1 MLKYLSKGKGFLFL
15 GTLFSVIATVAQ
27 ATIPYLSKFLFDYGF
42 GGEFQTILWLILA
55 YLVCAAVISLGQYL
69 SLLFQWKLIRRFNI
83 NLKAALVKGIFRHTV
98 PDFQKK
104 SIGDYLSILTND
116 TMALMSDWLDPL
128 LDIVNFSLTLVV
140 YAVFLFVFVD
150 FRIATVI
157 LLASLLAVFLP
168 KITAKE
174 LSSRRKQE
182 LGEMETYTSK
192 VKDLLEGFKFLNR
205 RSFEPMA
212 KEHEEYLKKA
222 ENCRYRRGAFYS
234 FTLNINGFVLN
245 IINLS
250 AFAAVAVLLFQGE
263 ITVGT
268 GVATLGYIESFL
280 IPIQYIVESI
290 NAIVSTKE
298 VKEKVLS
305 YTEYRPALQQELP
318 AHAWPLD
325 LEGVTVEYDGF
336 SLRNFSYTFR
346 PGKKYAVIGH
356 NGSGKSTLFHAILK
370 YAPLSQGEVRLGT
383 YDAKDYDVSKVMA
396 DVCQHEHMFA
406 VPYEKNVTLFG
417 AYSAEKLPEI
427 EGELQGDT
435 LDMVRGSADCTTLS
449 GGQQQLVHLIRLLLS
464 DHPVLLLDEP
474 FSAMDKANRDQLQ
487 EKLLRMPGKT
497 ILVITHDL
505 TPEHLALYD
514 EVLIL
519 RDGRLCFA
527 GSPEQAVAEM
537 GNYI

>member
-1 MLKYLSKGKGFLFL
+1 M
-15 GTLFSVIATVAQ
+15 
-27 ATIPYLSKFLFDYGF
+27 
-42 GGEFQTILWLILA
+42 
-55 YLVCAAVISLGQYL
+55 
-69 SLLFQWKLIRRFNI
+69 
-83 NLKAALVKGIFRHTV
+83 
-98 PDFQKK
+98 
-104 SIGDYLSILTND
+104 
-116 TMALMSDWLDPL
+116 
-128 LDIVNFSLTLVV
+128 
-140 YAVFLFVFVD
+140 
-150 FRIATVI
+150 
-157 LLASLLAVFLP
+157 
-168 KITAKE
+168 
-174 LSSRRKQE
+174 
-182 LGEMETYTSK
+182 
-192 VKDLLEGFKFLNR
+192 
-205 RSFEPMA
+205 
-212 KEHEEYLKKA
+212 
-222 ENCRYRRGAFYS
+222 
-234 FTLNINGFVLN
+234 NINGFVLN

-280 IPIQYIVESI
+280 ILIQYIVESI

-464 DHPVLLLDEP
+464 DQPVLLLDEP

-487 EKLLRMPGKT
+487 ASDVYKRQPHARQNHPGHHPRPHPGTSRPLRRGADSAGRAPVLCGEPGTGGSGDGELYINVREKGK
-497 ILVITHDL
+497 
-505 TPEHLALYD
+505 
-514 EVLIL
+514 
-519 RDGRLCFA
+519 
-527 GSPEQAVAEM
+527 
-537 GNYI
+537 

>member
-27 ATIPYLSKFLFDYGF
+27 ATIPYLSKLLFDYGF

-116 TMALMSDWLDPL
+116 TMALI

-212 KEHEEYLKKA
+212 KEHEE
-222 ENCRYRRGAFYS
+222 
-234 FTLNINGFVLN
+234 
-245 IINLS
+245 
-250 AFAAVAVLLFQGE
+250 
-263 ITVGT
+263 
-268 GVATLGYIESFL
+268 
-280 IPIQYIVESI
+280 
-290 NAIVSTKE
+290 
-298 VKEKVLS
+298 
-305 YTEYRPALQQELP
+305 
-318 AHAWPLD
+318 
-325 LEGVTVEYDGF
+325 
-336 SLRNFSYTFR
+336 
-346 PGKKYAVIGH
+346 
-356 NGSGKSTLFHAILK
+356 
-370 YAPLSQGEVRLGT
+370 
-383 YDAKDYDVSKVMA
+383 
-396 DVCQHEHMFA
+396 
-406 VPYEKNVTLFG
+406 
-417 AYSAEKLPEI
+417 
-427 EGELQGDT
+427 
-435 LDMVRGSADCTTLS
+435 
-449 GGQQQLVHLIRLLLS
+449 
-464 DHPVLLLDEP
+464 
-474 FSAMDKANRDQLQ
+474 
-487 EKLLRMPGKT
+487 
-497 ILVITHDL
+497 
-505 TPEHLALYD
+505 
-514 EVLIL
+514 
-519 RDGRLCFA
+519 
-527 GSPEQAVAEM
+527 
-537 GNYI
+537 